1 MKNQIIRS
9 GPLRQEETK
18 ACSSSLCCKATACLE
33 KEVAEELNKEDKG
46 LEEIINAGTTAQE
59 QD

>member
-1 MKNQIIRS
+1 MKGRIIRN
-9 GPLRQEETK
+9 GPPRQEETK
-18 ACSSSLCCKATACLE
+18 ACSSSLCCKATASLE

-46 LEEIINAGTTAQE
+46 LEEIINAGTTTQE

>member
-18 ACSSSLCCKATACLE
+18 ACSSSLCCKATASLE
-33 KEVAEELNKEDKG
+33 KEVAKELDNEDKG
-46 LEEIINAGTTAQE
+46 LEELINADSEHTDG
-59 QD
+59 

>member
-1 MKNQIIRS
+1 MKNQIIRN
-9 GPLRQEETK
+9 GPPRREETK

-33 KEVAEELNKEDKG
+33 KEVAKELDKEDKG